1 MFSVVRAGRTGQVS
15 SRLEARVSWS
25 IVELARMSGVSSRT
39 LRHYDKVGLLP
50 PSGVRPNGYR
60 YYEQD
65 ELLRLQQ
72 ILILRELD
80 LGLRDI
86 AAILDQQHDPLVAL
100 RGHYQ
105 RLLRER
111 DRLDQVARTV
121 ARTID
126 ELKTKEGAPVM
137 TKINRPENLFEGF
150 DPAEY
155 DAEARERWPGQ
166 WEQSKRFTDTLTAAD
181 TERMQREQTAAMIRM
196 AEFMTAG
203 TDVGDTAVQAEV
215 DAAYHAV
222 AQMWTPNAE
231 AFKKLGQM
239 YVDDPRFTAT
249 YNTIAPRLAEYYRD
263 AMTVYAESRL
273 S

>member
-1 MFSVVRAGRTGQVS
+1 
-15 SRLEARVSWS
+15 VSWS
-25 IVELARMSGVSSRT
+25 IVEVARISGVSSRT
-39 LRHYDKVGLLP
+39 LRHYDEIGLLP
-50 PSGVRPNGYR
+50 PAGVRPNGYR

-72 ILILRELD
+72 ILVMRELD
-80 LGLRDI
+80 LGLGEI
-86 AAILDQQHDPLVAL
+86 AAILDQQRDALVAL

-126 ELKTKEGAPVM
+126 ELKTKEGAPGM

-150 DPAEY
+150 DPAVY
-155 DAEARERWPGQ
+155 DAEARERWPQQ

-203 TDVGDTAVQAEV
+203 SDVADTAVQAEV
-215 DAAYHAV
+215 DAAYQAV
-222 AQMWTPNAE
+222 ARVWTPNVE
-231 AFKKLGQM
+231 AFKNLGQM
-239 YVDDPRFTAT
+239 YVDDPRFAAT
-249 YNTIAPRLAEYYRD
+249 YNTIAPGLAEYYRD
-263 AMTVYAESRL
+263 AMTVYADSRL